1 MYLHNRKNISSM
13 KTKKL
18 KRRRQNGGAR
28 GDTIISLMKNI
39 ASISPASMF
48 MGIRKSRLASARVTP
63 NDQDEQVRITRQDRL
78 DKTAIRKSN
87 REAKAEA
94 KKAAETEKALAAEAA
109 AQAKQAKE
117 IAAEQEA
124 QAKAVAKAAT
134 AAAKA
139 ATAAAK
145 TQARTTRSRKPNPN
159 VEAVIARINKQGE
172 DFKKVSAA
180 NAALVAESARIA
192 ADSARIAA
200 DSAKV
205 AKDLKIV
212 TEKVDK
218 INRLLGQE
226 QQPEM
231 TDEETEKE
239 LAKITNELGIKGGK
253 KSRKHR
259 TRRRHKKSRKY
270 Y

>member
-192 ADSARIAA
+192 ADSA
-200 DSAKV
+200 KV

-231 TDEETEKE
+231 TDEEMEKE
-239 LAKITNELGIKGGK
+239 LAIITNELGIKGGK
-253 KSRKHR
+253 KSR

-270 Y
+270 

>member
-192 ADSARIAA
+192 ADSA
-200 DSAKV
+200 KV